1 MSALSLRR
9 HFRRASALLSA
20 AALCTIVVV
29 SAAGCGKHKF
39 GADDLQRDLHEYHR
53 NIRWSRPAPVLARVH
68 PDLREAFA
76 KEWDRHAR
84 EVQLQEVEVVDV
96 QISEDGDV
104 ADVTVMM
111 TWIRLDTQRL
121 EQGTV
126 KEQWRRTDEGW
137 RSMKMF
143 ELPSPGGASQFQSL

>member
-1 MSALSLRR
+1 MKWSLRKSLSR
-9 HFRRASALLSA
+9 SVALA
-20 AALCTIVVV
+20 AALTLGGLTVVT
-29 SAAGCGKHKF
+29 AAGCGKHKY

-84 EVQLQEVEVVDV
+84 EIQLQEVEVVDV

-143 ELPSPGGASQFQSL
+143 ELPSPGGASQFQSLQ

>member
-1 MSALSLRR
+1 MTPF
-9 HFRRASALLSA
+9 FRFSKNAVAAVAVLMLSA
-20 AALCTIVVV
+20 PLLTTT
-29 SAAGCGKHKF
+29 AGCGRHKY

-121 EQGTV
+121 EQGSV
-126 KEQWRRTDEGW
+126 KEQWRRTDDGW

-143 ELPSPGGASQFQSL
+143 ELPKSGGAAQFQSL